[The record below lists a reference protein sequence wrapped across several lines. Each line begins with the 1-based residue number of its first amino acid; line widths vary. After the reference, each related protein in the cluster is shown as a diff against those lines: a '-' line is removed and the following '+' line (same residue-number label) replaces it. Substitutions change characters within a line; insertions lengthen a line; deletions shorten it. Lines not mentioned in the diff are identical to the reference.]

1 MYYTSVF
8 LQSTNSIL
16 EECRKNL
23 SFSKRTIRISDV
35 RNEIGWKRRR
45 RRKNVVV
52 TREIILFGLGKNYS
66 KVLLSI
72 EGKCYNLKN
81 II

>member
-23 SFSKRTIRISDV
+23 SLSKRTIRISDV

-52 TREIILFGLGKNYS
+52 TREIILFGQELFQS
-66 KVLLSI
+66 FVVDRREVL
-72 EGKCYNLKN
+72 
-81 II
+81 